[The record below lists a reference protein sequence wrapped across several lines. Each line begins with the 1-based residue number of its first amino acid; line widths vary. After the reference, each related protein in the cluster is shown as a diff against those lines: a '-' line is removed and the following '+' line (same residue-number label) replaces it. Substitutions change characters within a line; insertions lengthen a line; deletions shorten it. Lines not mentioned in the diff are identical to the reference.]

1 MKFGYRWI
9 VGDGA
14 KFRFWEDTSFGTAPL
29 VVQFWGL
36 FSICNQIGAPLS
48 EVWVN
53 GEVRLSF
60 RRTFS
65 DQMFSRWLEL
75 VEIVSSIEYND
86 GGDSLVW
93 EYDSKRVYTS
103 KSLYAIIN
111 FRGIVP
117 MYIPAVWKIKVPPR
131 IQVFLWL
138 LSHNKL
144 MTVDNLL
151 ERRI

>member
-29 VVQFWGL
+29 VVQFWDV

-93 EYDSKRVYTS
+93 EYDSKRIYTS